1 MISASVRTSQ
11 LFSQNGMSP
20 ISKYRCSETNDQRP
34 LIQQGKQARLDLALG
49 FHVLSCRV
57 NTRIILLVQKKK
69 KERKKATATK
79 SVV

>member
-34 LIQQGKQARLDLALG
+34 LIQQAAFCQGRHELCQRPGCPEL
-49 FHVLSCRV
+49 F
-57 NTRIILLVQKKK
+57 Q
-69 KERKKATATK
+69 
-79 SVV
+79 